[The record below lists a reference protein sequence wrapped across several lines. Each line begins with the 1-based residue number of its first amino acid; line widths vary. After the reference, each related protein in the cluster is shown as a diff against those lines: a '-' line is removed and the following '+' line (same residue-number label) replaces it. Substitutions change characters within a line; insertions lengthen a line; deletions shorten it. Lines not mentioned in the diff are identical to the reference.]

1 MPRVALDGFTSV
13 PPGRVAT
20 IVTSLEMTSPPSI
33 KAEAL
38 KRVAGELVRVDHP
51 GIDWYRR
58 LFRTVGE
65 DWLWFS
71 RLRMARDELAA
82 VIHDPAIHVYVLRV
96 DSCEAGFLELDFRE
110 IGQCEIAFFG
120 LVPNEIGKGLGA
132 YLMREAITRAW
143 NAPIQRLWMH
153 TCTLD
158 HPSALAFYR
167 RAGFR
172 PYRQQ
177 VEIAADPR
185 VNGELPRSAGAHV
198 PIFDR

>member
-38 KRVAGELVRVDHP
+38 KPAAAELVRVDHP

-71 RLRMARDELAA
+71 RLRMGRDELAA
-82 VIHDPAIHVYVLRV
+82 VIHDPAIHVMYFA
-96 DSCEAGFLELDFRE
+96 STAAK
-110 IGQCEIAFFG
+110 Q
-120 LVPNEIGKGLGA
+120 A
-132 YLMREAITRAW
+132 YLSWTFVKLGSVRLRSSAWSPTRLAK
-143 NAPIQRLWMH
+143 ASGPI
-153 TCTLD
+153 
-158 HPSALAFYR
+158 
-167 RAGFR
+167 
-172 PYRQQ
+172 
-177 VEIAADPR
+177 
-185 VNGELPRSAGAHV
+185 
-198 PIFDR
+198 